1 MQNIP
6 DLQNNIYVVIPVYNC
21 EKYLETAV
29 RSVLSQPYR
38 GIHIIL
44 VDDGS
49 TDSSPQICDRLSLI
63 ENIHVIHQS
72 NRGVAAARNTGIDYV
87 LGENA
92 NVSPGGYIA
101 FLDADD
107 KWESDFFCDRI
118 MALIKRGYSCLGFQS
133 CHCDS
138 SMLWRDVP
146 YELNAGMH
154 LGGKDIVWT
163 HSAQHFG
170 AMLYS
175 CQLLREYEIRFIE
188 GLKYTEDKIFRMQC
202 MYLAK
207 QVWLENQLLYYYR
220 ATPDS
225 AIHKRKHGIE
235 HFTPIIEGWLTSDH
249 TMQRWKNA
257 ARGQLC
263 AGRELASIY
272 VMDMISEHYQ
282 CFRTAKDITRL
293 LQEKP

>member
-1 MQNIP
+1 M
-6 DLQNNIYVVIPVYNC
+6 
-21 EKYLETAV
+21 
-29 RSVLSQPYR
+29 
-38 GIHIIL
+38 
-44 VDDGS
+44 
-49 TDSSPQICDRLSLI
+49 SP
-63 ENIHVIHQS
+63 
-72 NRGVAAARNTGIDYV
+72 
-87 LGENA
+87 
-92 NVSPGGYIA
+92 PGGYIA

-293 LQEKP
+293 LQEKPYYQTLLDGSNEIGIPVSKSYQYMLNHPIVFKLKNYIKGCTFYAGKLLIQIPLVKKIRHKQRYPVQI

>member
-92 NVSPGGYIA
+92 NVSPGG
-101 FLDADD
+101 
-107 KWESDFFCDRI
+107 
-118 MALIKRGYSCLGFQS
+118 
-133 CHCDS
+133 
-138 SMLWRDVP
+138 
-146 YELNAGMH
+146 
-154 LGGKDIVWT
+154 T
-163 HSAQHFG
+163 
-170 AMLYS
+170 
-175 CQLLREYEIRFIE
+175 
-188 GLKYTEDKIFRMQC
+188 
-202 MYLAK
+202 
-207 QVWLENQLLYYYR
+207 
-220 ATPDS
+220 
-225 AIHKRKHGIE
+225 
-235 HFTPIIEGWLTSDH
+235 
-249 TMQRWKNA
+249 
-257 ARGQLC
+257 
-263 AGRELASIY
+263 
-272 VMDMISEHYQ
+272 
-282 CFRTAKDITRL
+282 
-293 LQEKP
+293 